1 MILKTVIVDD
11 EDLAIDLLR
20 HFINS
25 QPEFQLLETF
35 TGSKNALEYIKKH
48 QPDVLFLDIQMP
60 QLNGLNLIE
69 ALNYSPIIV
78 LVTAYAEY
86 AQKAYELDVV
96 DYLLKPY
103 TKARFDKSVDKIRQF
118 SNFKLNFNKKIENVF
133 LFVKHNG
140 LLKKINYSDII
151 FIEGLKQYVKI
162 VTKEGKYIT
171 LNSMKSLE
179 EQLQKFNFKRI
190 HKSYIANF
198 NIALS
203 ITGNTIKIDSFK
215 IPIGRSYKELLKF
228 KPT

>member
-25 QPEFQLLETF
+25 QPELQLLETF
-35 TGSKNALEYIKKH
+35 TSSKYAFEYIKKH

-69 ALNYSPIIV
+69 GLNYSPIIV

-103 TKARFDKSVDKIRQF
+103 TRERFNKSIDKIRQF
-118 SNFKLNFNKKIENVF
+118 SKFKLNVNKEIENDC

-140 LLKKINYSDII
+140 LLKKINYYDII
-151 FIEGLKQYVKI
+151 YIEGLKQYVRI
-162 VTKEGKYIT
+162 VTKDEKYIT

-179 EQLQKFNFKRI
+179 DLLIKNNFKRV
-190 HKSYIANF
+190 HKSYIVNF
-198 NIALS
+198 NLKHTLTS
-203 ITGNTIKIDSFK
+203 SLIKIDAHK
-215 IPIGRSYKELLKF
+215 IPIGRSYK
-228 KPT
+228 PTI

>member
-35 TGSKNALEYIKKH
+35 TCSKHALEYIKKH

-69 ALNYSPIIV
+69 ALNYSPIVV

-86 AQKAYELDVV
+86 AQKAFELDVV

-103 TKARFDKSVDKIRQF
+103 TKERFDKSVDKVRQF
-118 SNFKLNFNKKIENVF
+118 SNFKLNINKEIENDC

-140 LLKKINYSDII
+140 LLKKIKYSDII

-171 LNSMKSLE
+171 LNTMKGLE
-179 EQLQKFNFKRI
+179 EQLLKANFKRV
-190 HKSYIANF
+190 HKSYIVNF
-198 NIALS
+198 NATLS

-215 IPIGRSYKELLKF
+215 IPIGRNYKELLK
-228 KPT
+228 

>member
-35 TGSKNALEYIKKH
+35 TSSKNALEYIKKH

-60 QLNGLNLIE
+60 QLNGLSLIE
-69 ALNYSPIIV
+69 GLNYSPIVV

-86 AQKAYELDVV
+86 AQKAFELDVV

-103 TKARFDKSVDKIRQF
+103 TKERFDKSVDKIRQF
-118 SNFKLNFNKKIENVF
+118 SNFKLNINKEIENDC

-179 EQLQKFNFKRI
+179 KQLLNANFKRV
-190 HKSYIANF
+190 HKSYIVNF
-198 NIALS
+198 NTAFS
-203 ITGNTIKIDSFK
+203 ITGNTIKIDTLK